1 MKLKVVLKK
10 VKKEDDKGYLRISVR
25 EKNKTSLK
33 SSIFFIPSCK
43 I

>member
-33 SSIFFIPSCK
+33 SSIFFIP
-43 I
+43 